1 MCNYKIE
8 KLPIKLS
15 KFYQQVLTSWRLIYK
30 HNFSPQ
36 SFLIWNNVNI
46 LYRNK
51 SLFFHNWF
59 SNGLLLVN
67 QLFNNEGNLFTFA
80 DFCSRYKIP
89 ITLKEFTVL
98 TRAIPTGVHML
109 FKCSVY
115 TSALSVCPP
124 RPEHTSVGS
133 ICFSGLKPKNHQ
145 IRSLK
150 CSFCECSSETISH
163 LFWSCQY
170 TQHFWNN
177 VEVFIADNILK
188 TFSLSYKHVIL
199 GYYIKDRSLKDV
211 GFIINFILFLCKF
224 HIHKCK
230 FTKGKPLF
238 MVLEKEIKMYIDVMS
253 KSKNS
258 KAIKTINICS
268 SFNIFT

>member
-1 MCNYKIE
+1 M
-8 KLPIKLS
+8 
-15 KFYQQVLTSWRLIYK
+15 
-30 HNFSPQ
+30 
-36 SFLIWNNVNI
+36 
-46 LYRNK
+46 
-51 SLFFHNWF
+51 
-59 SNGLLLVN
+59 
-67 QLFNNEGNLFTFA
+67 
-80 DFCSRYKIP
+80 
-89 ITLKEFTVL
+89 L

-145 IRSLK
+145 IRSLFLKEIISTPYVIFYWNNIFNNVNWAQVWSLPQKFLLTNKVKEISYKLIHRVYPTKEFLQIFKIDIDLK
-150 CSFCECSSETISH
+150 CSFCECSTETISH

-199 GYYIKDRSLKDV
+199 GYYIKDRSFKDV

-230 FTKGKPLF
+230 FTKGKCDEWGGAESRGNGARP
-238 MVLEKEIKMYIDVMS
+238 VE
-253 KSKNS
+253 
-258 KAIKTINICS
+258 
-268 SFNIFT
+268 